1 MSLNDIKPFIDAG
14 GLGIVSLFGLSSL
27 GILWWMI
34 KRMSKQ
40 QDECNERVERLIS
53 SHIEFVR
60 AHSAEASKLMAH
72 ISHLTDRIE
81 SVVEKLSEAKSKA

>member
-1 MSLNDIKPFIDAG
+1 MSLNDIKPFIEAG

-40 QDECNERVERLIS
+40 QDECNERVERLVN
-53 SHIEFVR
+53 SHVEFVR
-60 AHSAEASKLMAH
+60 SHTTEAAKLMAH
-72 ISHLTDRIE
+72 ISHLTNRIE
-81 SVVEKLSEAKSKA
+81 EILDKLVEVNNR